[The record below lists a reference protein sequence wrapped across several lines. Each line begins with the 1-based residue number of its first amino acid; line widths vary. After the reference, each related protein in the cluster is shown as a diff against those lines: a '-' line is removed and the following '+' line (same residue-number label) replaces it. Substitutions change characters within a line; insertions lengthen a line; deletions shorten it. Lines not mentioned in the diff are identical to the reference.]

1 MDNEFSDLILKFAG
15 KAGIDLTEKQV
26 QLLSLHIQLML
37 QWNTRLN
44 LTRIT
49 GPEEIIVKHLLD
61 SILPAKFLPSSGYA
75 LDVGTGAGFPGIPLK
90 ILCPRLEMVLLDS
103 SRKKASFLS
112 TVAAALGLQ
121 GIGAL
126 HGRWQ
131 DFSRVEEHTGKFQLI
146 TMRALRLEPE
156 HIASLASLVLAQGG
170 VLAWWGSTGAS
181 EGLAGSGKP
190 AAGSHGDMEFQGGFS
205 YLLPGIKQQRA
216 VWAWRKT

>member
-1 MDNEFSDLILKFAG
+1 M
-15 KAGIDLTEKQV
+15 
-26 QLLSLHIQLML
+26 
-37 QWNTRLN
+37 
-44 LTRIT
+44 
-49 GPEEIIVKHLLD
+49 
-61 SILPAKFLPSSGYA
+61 
-75 LDVGTGAGFPGIPLK
+75 
-90 ILCPRLEMVLLDS
+90 
-103 SRKKASFLS
+103 
-112 TVAAALGLQ
+112 
-121 GIGAL
+121 
-126 HGRWQ
+126 
-131 DFSRVEEHTGKFQLI
+131 EEHTGKFQLI